1 VYGTQLSNAQLCARA
16 SVPGSFEYK
25 PDLGAV
31 LAAGEHELTVV
42 FTPADTL
49 GYSISQ
55 TAISL
60 KVTKAAPAIKW
71 PAPEPI
77 AHDVALSAAQLNAI
91 APVSGSF
98 AYTPAAG
105 EKLAPGVHQLSA
117 IFTPADT
124 LNYAIASTTVSLTVT
139 EKLPALITWATPAAI
154 PYGTALSA
162 AQFNATA
169 SVPGTFVYTPSA
181 GHVLAP
187 GKYTLSVS
195 FIPSEAEKYGKAQA
209 SVELQVEGS
218 PYGASMPHPTAE
230 TPAQPTSTAIDF
242 AQAEATQ
249 TDGALDITAAETG
262 PRETRTYKGAVYEK
276 GEDGQWHLQKN

>member
-1 VYGTQLSNAQLCARA
+1 
-16 SVPGSFEYK
+16 
-25 PDLGAV
+25 
-31 LAAGEHELTVV
+31 
-42 FTPADTL
+42 
-49 GYSISQ
+49 
-55 TAISL
+55 
-60 KVTKAAPAIKW
+60 
-71 PAPEPI
+71 
-77 AHDVALSAAQLNAI
+77 
-91 APVSGSF
+91 
-98 AYTPAAG
+98 
-105 EKLAPGVHQLSA
+105 
-117 IFTPADT
+117 

-187 GKYTLSVS
+187 GRYTLSVS
-195 FIPSEAEKYGKAQA
+195 FTPSEAEKYGKAQA

-218 PYGASMPHPTAE
+218 PYGASAPHPTSDSPTPLPFASTDYAPAE
-230 TPAQPTSTAIDF
+230 SIPADKPN
-242 AQAEATQ
+242 
-249 TDGALDITAAETG
+249 DIPAAETG